1 MLTEELG
8 CIGITAQLHVP
19 QLQPG
24 PIGVQVCT
32 SHKGD
37 MHTEIA
43 VHGRA
48 INADEHAIGDTGP
61 GRILGST
68 VEAGLEGEI

>member
-24 PIGVQVCT
+24 PIGVQVCG
-32 SHKGD
+32 SHEGD

-43 VHGRA
+43 VHSRA
-48 INADEHAIGDTGP
+48 IDADEHAIGDTGP
-61 GRILGST
+61 GRILGPA
-68 VEAGLEGEI
+68 VKAGLEGKI